1 MRIQPSLELNPAQAN
16 SPAKVDKVARQLEG
30 QFAQMLVKSMR
41 DASFGDSL
49 MPGENTMFRDMYD
62 QKIAE
67 AMTRGRGL
75 GLSAMIS
82 RQLGGGEG
90 ETAKPTDTSLNPA
103 AALRAYRLN
112 APVAAPIALPTGSA
126 PAAAP
131 SEVDL
136 LQQLGGGEPAAVL
149 QPMERALDLIAGRE
163 SSQMHDAIGRSDPY
177 GALPAADPSTQNWAM
192 ADDRWREVGA
202 TASAAAP
209 TAVDTLA
216 GSTAAAQLGP
226 HTPEGFVASIWGHAQ
241 QAARELGVDA
251 KALVAQAALETGWGR
266 KLIQRN
272 GGGSSHNLFGI
283 KASGWSGE
291 RATTGTHE
299 YVDGVRRNETA
310 SFRAYT
316 SVSDSFADYVKL
328 LKNSPRYQNAL
339 QAGGDVRGFAQGLQ
353 KAGYATDPSYAAKIA
368 AIAGGPTIER
378 AIAAVGDASQR
389 LGRTFAS
396 TASPAGLGAIRR

>member
-1 MRIQPSLELNPAQAN
+1 MRIQPALELNPAQPN

-49 MPGENTMFRDMYD
+49 MPGENQMFRDMYD

-75 GLSAMIS
+75 GLSAMIT
-82 RQLGGGEG
+82 RQLGGGET
-90 ETAKPTDTSLNPA
+90 EAAKPTDTRLDPA
-103 AALRAYRLN
+103 TALRAYRVN
-112 APVAAPIALPTGSA
+112 A

-131 SEVDL
+131 TSLPGTTSPAAAPDEADL
-136 LQQLGGGEPAAVL
+136 LQQLNGQDPSAVL
-149 QPMERALDLIAGRE
+149 LPMERALDLIAGRE
-163 SSQMHDAIGRSDPY
+163 TSQMHAAIGRSTPY
-177 GALPAADPSTQNWAM
+177 AGVADVSEDVSAM
-192 ADDRWREVGA
+192 ADDRWSGVN
-202 TASAAAP
+202 AP
-209 TAVDTLA
+209 ARSPVDTMA
-216 GSTAAAQLGP
+216 ASTAAAQLGP

-272 GGGSSHNLFGI
+272 GGAGSSHNLFGI

-310 SFRAYT
+310 SFRAYG
-316 SVSDSFADYVKL
+316 SVGESFADYVKL

-339 QAGGDVRGFAQGLQ
+339 QAGTNVRGFAQGLQ
-353 KAGYATDPSYAAKIA
+353 RAGYATDPSYAAKIA

-378 AIAAVGDASQR
+378 AVAAVDDASQR

-396 TASPAGLGAIRR
+396 TASPTGLGAIRR

>member
-1 MRIQPSLELNPAQAN
+1 MRIQPALELNPTQPN

-49 MPGENTMFRDMYD
+49 LPGENTMFRDMYD

-67 AMTRGRGL
+67 AMTKGRGL
-75 GLSAMIS
+75 GLSAMIT
-82 RQLGGGEG
+82 RQLGGGEADA
-90 ETAKPTDTSLNPA
+90 AKPVDTRLDPN

-112 APVAAPIALPTGSA
+112 APPAAPMTLPASDGA
-126 PAAAP
+126 PSPAG

-136 LQQLGGGEPAAVL
+136 LQQLNGRDPSAVL

-163 SSQMHDAIGRSDPY
+163 TSQMHEAIGRSEPY
-177 GALPAADPSTQNWAM
+177 AAADNATADWSAM
-192 ADDRWREVGA
+192 ADDRWSGVNA
-202 TASAAAP
+202 PAAA
-209 TAVDTLA
+209 TSAVDTLA
-216 GSTAAAQLGP
+216 SSTAAAQLGA

-272 GGGSSHNLFGI
+272 GGAGSSHNLFGI

-299 YVDGVRRNETA
+299 YVNGVRRNETA
-310 SFRAYT
+310 SFRAYG
-316 SVSDSFADYVKL
+316 SVGESFADYVKL

-339 QAGGDVRGFAQGLQ
+339 QAGTDVRGFARGLQ
-353 KAGYATDPSYAAKIA
+353 QAGYATDPSYAAKIA

-378 AIAAVGDASQR
+378 AVAAVDDASQR

-396 TASPAGLGAIRR
+396 TFSPAGLGVIRR

>member
-49 MPGENTMFRDMYD
+49 LPGENTTFRDMYD

-67 AMTRGRGL
+67 SMTRGRGL
-75 GLSAMIS
+75 GLSAMIA
-82 RQLGGGEG
+82 RQLGSADGEA
-90 ETAKPTDTSLNPA
+90 TAPTDTRLNPA
-103 AALRAYRLN
+103 AALRAYQLH
-112 APVAAPIALPTGSA
+112 APAPAPMALPAASPPPAGS
-126 PAAAP
+126 
-131 SEVDL
+131 SEADL
-136 LQQLGGGEPAAVL
+136 LQQLGGNAPSAVL

-177 GALPAADPSTQNWAM
+177 AAMPAADPSSDNWAM
-192 ADDRWREVGA
+192 ADDRWRNVGN
-202 TASAAAP
+202 TASAAP
-209 TAVDTLA
+209 GTVDTLA
-216 GSTAAAQLGP
+216 GSTAAAQLGA

-266 KLIQRN
+266 KLVQRN

-283 KASGWSGE
+283 KATGWSGE
-291 RATTGTHE
+291 RATSGTHE

-316 SVSDSFADYVKL
+316 SVGDSFADYVKL

-339 QAGGDVRGFAQGLQ
+339 QAGANVRGFAQGLQ
-353 KAGYATDPSYAAKIA
+353 KAGYATDPGYAAKIA

-378 AIAAVGDASQR
+378 AIAAVDDASQR

>member
-1 MRIQPSLELNPAQAN
+1 MRIQPALELNPIQPN

-49 MPGENTMFRDMYD
+49 LPGENTMFRDMYD
-62 QKIAE
+62 QKIAD
-67 AMTRGRGL
+67 AMTKGRGL
-75 GLSAMIS
+75 GLSAMIA
-82 RQLGGGEG
+82 RQLGGGEANA
-90 ETAKPTDTSLNPA
+90 AKPVDTRLDAS

-112 APVAAPIALPTGSA
+112 S

-131 SEVDL
+131 MALPTDASSTPTASREVDL
-136 LQQLGGGEPAAVL
+136 LQQLNGRDPSAVL

-163 SSQMHDAIGRSDPY
+163 TSQMHEAIGRSEPY
-177 GALPAADPSTQNWAM
+177 AATGTTTADWSAM
-192 ADDRWREVGA
+192 ADDRWSGVNAPAPA
-202 TASAAAP
+202 TS
-209 TAVDTLA
+209 AVDALA
-216 GSTAAAQLGP
+216 GSTAAAQLGA

-272 GGGSSHNLFGI
+272 GGAGSSHNLFGI
-283 KASGWSGE
+283 KATGWSGE

-299 YVDGVRRNETA
+299 YVNGVRRNETA
-310 SFRAYT
+310 SFRAYG
-316 SVSDSFADYVKL
+316 SVGESFADYVKL

-339 QAGGDVRGFAQGLQ
+339 QAGTDVRGFARGLQ
-353 KAGYATDPSYAAKIA
+353 QAGYATDPSYAAKIA

-378 AIAAVGDASQR
+378 AVAAVDDASQR

-396 TASPAGLGAIRR
+396 TSSPAGLGVIRR